1 MGMFED
7 AVLNMKAAIDTVG
20 EKTGKLVDLSK
31 LKINE
36 CEVNNTISKELEK
49 LGKLVY
55 DFKELGVNNEDK
67 IKDSLLSLSSLYDQL
82 KSVNEQINEFKKKK
96 ICPNCKAANDIDMKF
111 CGNCGCKIDCECNC
125 EPCSSEPCS
134 SESEDPEFKDLLND
148 QTQDN

>member
-36 CEVNNTISKELEK
+36 CEINNTISKELEK

-82 KSVNEQINEFKKKK
+82 KAVDEQINEFKKKK
-96 ICPNCKAANDIDMKF
+96 ICPNCKAANDMDMKF
-111 CGNCGCKIDCECNC
+111 CGNCGCKMDGECSC
-125 EPCSSEPCS
+125 EPCSSKP
-134 SESEDPEFKDLLND
+134 EDPEFKDLLNEE
-148 QTQDN
+148 TQDN